1 MIEVIVHGPVHE
13 VRMARAPAN
22 ALDTELLTRL
32 HEALVAAPGAG
43 AQAIV
48 LSSAFPN
55 FFSGGMD
62 VPHLMAVDFAAMTH
76 AWQQFFAVARALAG
90 SPVPVVAA
98 IPGHAPAGGCVL
110 ALCCDYRVMGRGNG
124 RIGLNETQV
133 GLAVPEAIQHLM
145 RRVVGP
151 YRAERL
157 IVAGAMLDAESAN
170 RLGLVDELVEP
181 DQVAIRACAWLE
193 ALLALPRAPMLAT
206 RKLARQDLVA
216 ALAAF
221 GDAELD
227 AFLAQW
233 NAPDTQAA
241 LQALVARLRK

>member
-22 ALDTELLTRL
+22 ALDGDLLARL
-32 HEALVAAPGAG
+32 HEALVAAPGNG

-55 FFSGGMD
+55 FVSGGMD
-62 VPHLMAVDFAAMTH
+62 VPYLLAQDFAGMT
-76 AWQQFFAVARALAG
+76 ATWRRFFAVCRALG
-90 SPVPVVAA
+90 GGPVPVVAA
-98 IPGHAPAGGCVL
+98 LPGHAPAGGCVF
-110 ALCCDYRVMGRGNG
+110 ALCCDYRIMARGNG

-145 RRVVGP
+145 RRIVGP

-157 IVAGAMLDAESAN
+157 IVAGAMVDVETAAN
-170 RLGLVDELVEP
+170 LGLVDELVDG
-181 DQVAIRACAWLE
+181 DQLVPRALAWLG

-206 RKLARQDLVA
+206 RKLARADLNA
-216 ALAAF
+216 ALDAF

-227 AFLAQW
+227 AFLSQW

-241 LQALVARLRK
+241 LQALVARLKK

>member
-22 ALDTELLTRL
+22 ALDSDLLVRL
-32 HEALVAAPGAG
+32 HDALVAAPGNG

-48 LSSAFPN
+48 LGSSFPN

-62 VPHLMAVDFAAMTH
+62 VPHLMAQDFAGMTST
-76 AWQQFFAVARALAG
+76 WRRFFAVCRALGDA
-90 SPVPVVAA
+90 PVPVVAA
-98 IPGHAPAGGCVL
+98 IAGHAPAGGCVF
-110 ALCCDYRVMGRGNG
+110 ALCCDYRIMARGNG

-133 GLAVPEAIQHLM
+133 GLAVPDAIQHLM

-157 IVAGAMLDAESAN
+157 VVAGAMLDVDSAT
-170 RLGLVDELVEP
+170 RLGLVDEAVEP
-181 DQVAIRACAWLE
+181 DALLPRAVEWLE
-193 ALLALPRAPMLAT
+193 SLLRLPRAPMLAT
-206 RKLARQDLVA
+206 RRLARADLVA
-216 ALAAF
+216 ALDAF
-221 GDAELD
+221 GDPELD
-227 AFLAQW
+227 AFLEQW

-241 LQALVARLRK
+241 LQALMAKLKK